1 MVTDILLKVVIEELK
16 QRVETASA
24 KLKRYEA
31 KAEQYV
37 RNRMFL
43 TNQAKIF
50 GWKRMEKKNR
60 KNDIRSG
67 SQESVK
73 FWNGKWVLP
82 LRHNI
87 AHWLKKVETQ
97 LTEAKKQENITK
109 NLEKKPSNGEKRTG
123 RFPD

>member
-16 QRVETASA
+16 QRVVTTSA

-43 TNQAKIF
+43 TNQANIF

-60 KNDIRSG
+60 
-67 SQESVK
+67 
-73 FWNGKWVLP
+73 
-82 LRHNI
+82 
-87 AHWLKKVETQ
+87 T
-97 LTEAKKQENITK
+97 T
-109 NLEKKPSNGEKRTG
+109 
-123 RFPD
+123 